1 MMKVL
6 VDCGGHQAIFD
17 LPHSQLEV
25 SDYLLSVGFRNPY
38 ADLVLNEMDTPDGV
52 QVKLIAET
60 SIDNYLQSLFPEDAR
75 FSTVNTVCDLFY
87 QLPIEQ
93 QIDLTHRMADGHIG
107 DDKDLLIAIKN
118 IKTVQSNDLSED
130 YAVAMEAGG
139 KQFILDILTQPD
151 MNEQKTQ
158 GGKSSMHRFQFG
170 EALQRQKESLNR
182 MYPPGTRIELNFLCN
197 DERDMPPGLR
207 GTVTGIDDQ
216 PALLMR
222 WDNGRGLSIFP
233 DEDDFRKLTSEEL
246 AEEKA
251 ELREEGG
258 INLA

>member
-25 SDYLLSVGFRNPY
+25 SDHLLSVGFRNPY
-38 ADLVLNEMDTPDGV
+38 ADLVLDETDMPDGI

-60 SIDNYLQSLFPEDAR
+60 SLDNYLQSLFSEDAR
-75 FSTVNTVCDLFY
+75 LSNVNTVCGLFY

-93 QIDLTHRMADGHIG
+93 QIFLTHSMTDGHIN
-107 DDKDLLIAIKN
+107 DDKDLLTAIKH
-118 IKTVQSNDLSED
+118 IKTVHLNES
-130 YAVAMEAGG
+130 YTMAMEAGG
-139 KQFILDILTQPD
+139 KQFILDILAQPD
-151 MNEQKTQ
+151 VQKTQ
-158 GGKSSMHRFQFG
+158 GGESSMHRFQFG
-170 EALQRQKESLNR
+170 DTLQRRKESLNQ

-216 PALLMR
+216 PALLTHIPFFH
-222 WDNGRGLSIFP
+222 W
-233 DEDDFRKLTSEEL
+233 
-246 AEEKA
+246 EKRMM
-251 ELREEGG
+251 LG
-258 INLA
+258 

>member
-1 MMKVL
+1 M
-6 VDCGGHQAIFD
+6 
-17 LPHSQLEV
+17 
-25 SDYLLSVGFRNPY
+25 
-38 ADLVLNEMDTPDGV
+38 T
-52 QVKLIAET
+52 
-60 SIDNYLQSLFPEDAR
+60 
-75 FSTVNTVCDLFY
+75 
-87 QLPIEQ
+87 
-93 QIDLTHRMADGHIG
+93 DGHIN
-107 DDKDLLIAIKN
+107 DDKDLLTAIKH
-118 IKTVQSNDLSED
+118 IKTVHLNES
-130 YAVAMEAGG
+130 YTMAMEAGG

-158 GGKSSMHRFQFG
+158 GGESSMHRFQFG
-170 EALQRQKESLNR
+170 DALQRRKESLNK

-233 DEDDFRKLTSEEL
+233 DEDDFRKLTPEEL